1 MIVGNKR
8 YKNGEFTN
16 QQVERSFI
24 HSWER
29 AFENESIKPNSKEY
43 KKNSQALQKE
53 LLRQDA
59 KDFYGFML
67 IIFSP
72 LIVGCFLGL
81 YIGWIIWG

>member
-1 MIVGNKR
+1 LANVNLNKEGFLMIVGN
-8 YKNGEFTN
+8 
-16 QQVERSFI
+16 ER
-24 HSWER
+24 
-29 AFENESIKPNSKEY
+29 Y

-67 IIFSP
+67 ILFSP